1 MSISIRKLVVVV
13 AIIWGG
19 LWCLSRQGPPE
30 EPVEAGAHSN
40 ARKEIRALLRESR
53 RAGAKERVALQE
65 EIRAIGPAG
74 VPALVAALE
83 DKNPRIRALA
93 ADVLKYSKDPSVA
106 PHIEARLGDEHPMV
120 RKAALLA
127 LGRLGA
133 VGAAPAII
141 SSLNDRDQSVRCH
154 AALALGSLRDNR
166 AVTPLIETLQS
177 DTFSVARQTAA
188 NSLGE
193 IGSMKAVRPLK
204 AAMDDPDAKVRMAA
218 RSAIDRIK
226 TGGPLGQDRD
236 ALGNWLDDKL
246 RKLDSGIA
254 DKP

>member
-1 MSISIRKLVVVV
+1 MSISIRRLVVVA
-13 AIIWGG
+13 AIVWGG
-19 LWCLSRQGPPE
+19 LWYLSRQGPPE
-30 EPVEAGAHSN
+30 EPVEAGAHSD
-40 ARKEIRALLRESR
+40 AREETWALLRKSIG
-53 RAGAKERVALQE
+53 AGAKERMALKE
-65 EIRAIGPAG
+65 NIRAIGPAG

-83 DKNPRIRALA
+83 DKDPTIRALA
-93 ADVLKYSKDPSVA
+93 VDVLRYSEDPSVA
-106 PHIEARLGDEHPMV
+106 PHIELRLGDEHPMV

-133 VGAAPAII
+133 VEAVPAII

-154 AALALGSLRDNR
+154 AALVLGSLRDDR
-166 AVTPLIETLQS
+166 AVRPLIETLQS

-193 IGSMKAVRPLK
+193 IGSMKALRPLK
-204 AAMDDPDAKVRMAA
+204 VAMDDPDAKVRMAA

-226 TGGPLGQDRD
+226 TAGPLGQDRD